1 MCRWRLRTTPI
12 IVYSVA
18 RYRSYLGKM
27 KFSRAPPINFLYAS
41 LLSPFLLGH
50 PEMNRHINWL
60 NLMKP
65 SLPILNPY
73 LREFSDPPSRETQ
86 QYHSSN
92 SNENATH
99 PIQRSTSPPG
109 ILHPDFYAAKRN
121 F

>member
-1 MCRWRLRTTPI
+1 
-12 IVYSVA
+12 
-18 RYRSYLGKM
+18 M

-73 LREFSDPPSRETQ
+73 LREFSDPSSRETQ

-99 PIQRSTSPPG
+99 PIQRSTRPPG

>member
-1 MCRWRLRTTPI
+1 
-12 IVYSVA
+12 
-18 RYRSYLGKM
+18 
-27 KFSRAPPINFLYAS
+27 
-41 LLSPFLLGH
+41 
-50 PEMNRHINWL
+50 
-60 NLMKP
+60 MKP

-92 SNENATH
+92 SNEKATH
-99 PIQRSTSPPG
+99 HIQRSTRHPG

>member
-1 MCRWRLRTTPI
+1 
-12 IVYSVA
+12 
-18 RYRSYLGKM
+18 M

-99 PIQRSTSPPG
+99 PIQRSTRPPR
-109 ILHPDFYAAKRN
+109 DFTPR
-121 F
+121 FLCREEEFLE

>member
-1 MCRWRLRTTPI
+1 
-12 IVYSVA
+12 
-18 RYRSYLGKM
+18 
-27 KFSRAPPINFLYAS
+27 
-41 LLSPFLLGH
+41 
-50 PEMNRHINWL
+50 MNRLINWL

-92 SNENATH
+92 SNEKATH
-99 PIQRSTSPPG
+99 HIQRSTRHPG